1 MLAQRNGVEPP
12 KKSALKPPHHLG
24 GPARLSHLG
33 VSPNGTDW
41 CVKLIYARWVNR
53 PGKVSLTQSAVM
65 LGLRVRGRGGR
76 DRIAPVAAPLSAFLW
91 GSTPFL
97 CARAKKWGG
106 TGSRCKRLLPNKTA
120 HTHKAPTPTSPSTK
134 SGEERPVYRGSS
146 AHANGGAT
154 EVKKRFSLAARHRFF
169 GQAPKKWGRIAGQA
183 NDPPP
188 NVSAHTYKPKEKKGE
203 PPARVPPWTPPPLK
217 RWTKLSNAREAR
229 SEVRRSG
236 SGPGGRRPGRGWRW
250 RRGSRRRSRRPR

>member
-1 MLAQRNGVEPP
+1 
-12 KKSALKPPHHLG
+12 
-24 GPARLSHLG
+24 
-33 VSPNGTDW
+33 
-41 CVKLIYARWVNR
+41 
-53 PGKVSLTQSAVM
+53 M

-146 AHANGGAT
+146 AHANGGDT
-154 EVKKRFSLAARHRFF
+154 EVKKALFF
-169 GQAPKKWGRIAGQA
+169 GGSTPFLWASTKEMGSNRRTGHR
-183 NDPPP
+183 PPP

>member
-1 MLAQRNGVEPP
+1 MGEAGGTEQLPWRHPKARFLGAPPRFFAQGQRNGVE
-12 KKSALKPPHHLG
+12 
-24 GPARLSHLG
+24 R
-33 VSPNGTDW
+33 
-41 CVKLIYARWVNR
+41 
-53 PGKVSLTQSAVM
+53 AV
-65 LGLRVRGRGGR
+65 GGR
-76 DRIAPVAAPLSAFLW
+76 DFYPR
-91 GSTPFL
+91 
-97 CARAKKWGG
+97 
-106 TGSRCKRLLPNKTA
+106 KRRTR
-120 HTHKAPTPTSPSTK
+120 TSPLPQV
-134 SGEERPVYRGSS
+134 GRGTYSPPTCS

-154 EVKKRFSLAARHRFF
+154 EVKKALFF
-169 GQAPKKWGRIAGQA
+169 GGSTPFLWASTKEMGSNRRTGHR
-183 NDPPP
+183 PPP